1 MEITTDTTN
10 RITPPVLDPTTTGTT
25 SADKNILTGNALKI
39 GEGVPKTDG
48 SGNTSIPDIPKS
60 ATVSA
65 FSVSD
70 DQANLFATLVLKLL
84 QMAAAVLEIQAQ
96 NLKNRQTANESVY
109 SAQLQ
114 AADATRTKNRTN
126 AWVGLAAGGVTL
138 VGAGF
143 AFKQTISAG
152 AKTVELSK
160 MTKPQ
165 TGEGVN
171 AVSADSKLQIKGL
184 GREIDQLNT
193 KAQTFTAGLNAV
205 SSTANS
211 GAQIASANQEFE
223 AAAKD
228 ALANLISKGAQSLD
242 QGVTSNQAVF
252 DKFASELVSTMKS
265 VMTAAVR

>member
-1 MEITTDTTN
+1 
-10 RITPPVLDPTTTGTT
+10 
-25 SADKNILTGNALKI
+25 
-39 GEGVPKTDG
+39 
-48 SGNTSIPDIPKS
+48 
-60 ATVSA
+60 
-65 FSVSD
+65 
-70 DQANLFATLVLKLL
+70 
-84 QMAAAVLEIQAQ
+84 
-96 NLKNRQTANESVY
+96 
-109 SAQLQ
+109 
-114 AADATRTKNRTN
+114 
-126 AWVGLAAGGVTL
+126 
-138 VGAGF
+138 
-143 AFKQTISAG
+143 
-152 AKTVELSK
+152 
-160 MTKPQ
+160 
-165 TGEGVN
+165 VN